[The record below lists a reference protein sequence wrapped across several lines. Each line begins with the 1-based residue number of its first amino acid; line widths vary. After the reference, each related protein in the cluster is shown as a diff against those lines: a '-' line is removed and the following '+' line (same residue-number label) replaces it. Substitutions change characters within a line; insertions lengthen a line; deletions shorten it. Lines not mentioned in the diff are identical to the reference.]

1 MYLSSIL
8 WLLVWPALI
17 AVAYYTIRFF
27 LKKIDLL

>member
-17 AVAYYTIRFF
+17 IVSYFAVKFF
-27 LKKIDLL
+27 LKKANLL

>member
-8 WLLVWPALI
+8 WLLAWPALI
-17 AVAYYTIRFF
+17 IAAYFAIRFF